1 MDQIVLNELMT
12 NLKKVKYKN
21 IIQDLKL
28 NFVTDDCTYIYL
40 SLIRIKKSQRCQ
52 GWGSAVMS
60 ELIQLADKENVQL
73 RLYATNV
80 YGAELRRL
88 YGFYRKHGFVL
99 ENDQNDGKFIYRPK
113 KH

>member
-1 MDQIVLNELMT
+1 MDQIVLNDFTAE
-12 NLKKVKYKN
+12 LKKVKYKN

-40 SLIRIKKSQRCQ
+40 SLIRIKKSQQ
-52 GWGSAVMS
+52 NKGWGSAVMS
-60 ELIQLADKENVQL
+60 ELIKLADTENVQL
-73 RLYATNV
+73 RLYATDI

-88 YGFYRKHGFVL
+88 YGFYRKHGFIL
-99 ENDQNDGKFIYRPK
+99 ENESNTGKFIYRPK